1 MRAYMETL
9 FYVIYLVLMPMA
21 GIYLILKRKKG
32 NGWLLF
38 GLAMVI
44 LAFGDAFH
52 LVPRA
57 VGLFTKTLDNP
68 SSTLAMWLGLGKLIT
83 SITMTVFYVLFYLF
97 IYKRTGI
104 KRNPTLDVVVGV
116 LFGMRIVLCAFP
128 QNRWLSNGSDPFWG
142 VLRNIPFTA
151 LGIIVIVLAFKH
163 LRTQKPYG
171 LLFLAIILS
180 FGFYLPVVVFAGTY
194 SWVGMLMLPKTICYL
209 WIAFLGF
216 LDAKKGRDA
225 EATQE

>member
-21 GIYLILKRKKG
+21 GLFLILKRKNG

-57 VGLFTKTLDNP
+57 VGLFTKTLDDP
-68 SSTLAMWLGLGKLIT
+68 SPTLAMWLGLGKLIT

-97 IYKRTGI
+97 IYKRAGI
-104 KRNPTLDVVVGV
+104 KRNLILDVVVGV
-116 LFGMRIVLCAFP
+116 LFAARIVLCAFP
-128 QNRWLSNGSDPFWG
+128 QNQWLQNGSNLLWG
-142 VLRNIPFTA
+142 ILRNIPFTV
-151 LGIIVIVLAFKH
+151 LGIIVIVLAFKY
-163 LRTQKPYG
+163 LRMQKPYG

-180 FGFYLPVVVFAGTY
+180 FGFYLPVVLFAGTY

-209 WIAFLGF
+209 WIALLGF
-216 LDAKKGRDA
+216 LDAKKGKEA
-225 EATQE
+225 EAAQE

>member
-104 KRNPTLDVVVGV
+104 KRNPTLDVLVGV

-128 QNRWLSNGSDPFWG
+128 QNQWLSNRSDPFWG
-142 VLRNIPFTA
+142 GLRNIPFTA
-151 LGIIVIVLAFKH
+151 LGIIVIVLALKH

-216 LDAKKGRDA
+216 LDVKKGKEP

>member
-21 GIYLILKRKKG
+21 GLFLILKRKNG

-57 VGLFTKTLDNP
+57 VSLFTKTLDDP
-68 SSTLAMWLGLGKLIT
+68 SPTLAMWLGLGKLIT

-97 IYKRTGI
+97 IYKRAGI
-104 KRNPTLDVVVGV
+104 KRNLILDVVVGV
-116 LFGMRIVLCAFP
+116 LFATRIVLCAFP
-128 QNRWLSNGSDPFWG
+128 QNQWLQNGSNLLWG
-142 VLRNIPFTA
+142 ILRNIPFTV
-151 LGIIVIVLAFKH
+151 LGIIVIVLAFKY
-163 LRTQKPYG
+163 LRMQKPYG

-180 FGFYLPVVVFAGTY
+180 FGFYLPVVLFAGTY

-209 WIAFLGF
+209 WIALLGF
-216 LDAKKGRDA
+216 LDAKKGKEA
-225 EATQE
+225 EAAQE

>member
-21 GIYLILKRKKG
+21 GLFLILKRKNG

-57 VGLFTKTLDNP
+57 VSLFTKTLDDP
-68 SSTLAMWLGLGKLIT
+68 SPTLAMWLGLGKLIT

-97 IYKRTGI
+97 IYKRAGI
-104 KRNPTLDVVVGV
+104 KRNLILDVVVGV
-116 LFGMRIVLCAFP
+116 LFAARIVLCAFP
-128 QNRWLSNGSDPFWG
+128 QNQWLQNGSNLLWG
-142 VLRNIPFTA
+142 ILRNIPFTV
-151 LGIIVIVLAFKH
+151 LGIIVIVLAFKY
-163 LRTQKPYG
+163 LRMQKPYG

-180 FGFYLPVVVFAGTY
+180 FGFYLPVVLFAGTY

-209 WIAFLGF
+209 WIALLGF
-216 LDAKKGRDA
+216 LDAKKGKEA
-225 EATQE
+225 EAAQE